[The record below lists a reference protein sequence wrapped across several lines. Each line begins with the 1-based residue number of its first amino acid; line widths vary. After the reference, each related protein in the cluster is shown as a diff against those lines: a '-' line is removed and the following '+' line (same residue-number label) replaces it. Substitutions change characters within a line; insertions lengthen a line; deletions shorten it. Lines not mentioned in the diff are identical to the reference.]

1 MKIAT
6 TTVSMVV
13 LVFATAAGAQS
24 RCAISMPVVDF
35 GDVLPG
41 ASGEIVINGDLQI
54 TCDSGLPGSQLRL
67 RIPSTAV
74 GFGAQGNRLLT
85 SPGNRG
91 GGIPYR
97 LEIPSVVSLA
107 GGSFPSVL
115 GSRSTFLKSAI
126 RDSAT
131 DSRVPFRATVQA
143 SAFLDVAPGR
153 YTDRVQVVA
162 E

>member
-1 MKIAT
+1 
-6 TTVSMVV
+6 
-13 LVFATAAGAQS
+13 
-24 RCAISMPVVDF
+24 MPVVDF

-41 ASGEIVINGDLQI
+41 ASGDIVVNGDFQV
-54 TCDSGLPGSQLRL
+54 TCISALPGSQLRL
-67 RIPSTAV
+67 RVPNTAV
-74 GFGAQGNRLLT
+74 GYGTQGNRLLT
-85 SPGNRG
+85 SPGSRG

-97 LEIPSVVSLA
+97 LEIPSMVSVPRGA
-107 GGSFPSVL
+107 FASVL
-115 GSRSTFLKSAI
+115 GASSLKSAI
-126 RDSAT
+126 RDGAT

>member
-1 MKIAT
+1 VKIALA
-6 TTVSMVV
+6 TVSIVT
-13 LVFATAAGAQS
+13 LVFATVTGAQS
-24 RCAISMPVVDF
+24 RCTVSMPVVDF

-41 ASGEIVINGDLQI
+41 ASGDIVVNGDFQV
-54 TCDSGLPGSQLRL
+54 TCISALPGSQLRL
-67 RIPSTAV
+67 RVPNTAV
-74 GFGAQGNRLLT
+74 GYGTQGNRLLT
-85 SPGNRG
+85 SPGSRG

-97 LEIPSVVSLA
+97 LEIPSMVSVPRGA
-107 GGSFPSVL
+107 FASVL
-115 GSRSTFLKSAI
+115 GASSLKSAI
-126 RDSAT
+126 RDGAT

>member
-1 MKIAT
+1 MRIAVT
-6 TTVSMVV
+6 AVSMVV
-13 LVFATAAGAQS
+13 LFFATVAGAQS
-24 RCAISMPVVDF
+24 RCTVSMPVVDF

-41 ASGEIVINGDLQI
+41 ASGEIVINGDFQI

-67 RIPSTAV
+67 RVPNTAV
-74 GFGAQGNRLLT
+74 GFGAQGNRVLT
-85 SPGNRG
+85 SPGYRG

-97 LEIPSVVSLA
+97 LEIPSVFYVPRGAFASA
-107 GGSFPSVL
+107 L
-115 GSRSTFLKSAI
+115 GSSSLKSAI
-126 RDSAT
+126 RDGAT